1 MKQTF
6 LIFAIVLLPIF
17 GVAQT
22 KNFIDQPYLETQ
34 ASVDTLV
41 TPDRIFLT
49 IILNESDNKNKVST
63 EELEQSM
70 KKIFESLGI
79 DIEKDLTLLDIN
91 SNFKKYF
98 LSDQK
103 VLKTKIYSLKVSDA
117 VTAGK
122 VISGLERATISNVS
136 VEKVEY
142 SQSEKLSLILK
153 SKAISKAK
161 INAESLVVPLG
172 QKIGSAIYISDM
184 NSISN
189 HLQGKAAGIQIRGQS
204 SIYGSRAN
212 NEPLAI
218 EFNKIEF
225 SASVLVRFK
234 IE

>member
-6 LIFAIVLLPIF
+6 LILAFLSVPLL
-17 GVAQT
+17 GVAQS

-34 ASVDTLV
+34 ASIDTLV

-63 EELEQSM
+63 EELEQTM
-70 KKIFESLGI
+70 KRIFESLSI

-103 VLKTKIYSLKVSDA
+103 VLKTKIYSLKVFDA

-122 VISGLERATISNVS
+122 VISGLEKASISNVS

-142 SQSEKLSLILK
+142 SESKKLTLILK
-153 SKAISKAK
+153 SKAITKAK
-161 INAESLVVPLG
+161 INAESLVTPLG
-172 QKIGSAIYISDM
+172 QKVGAAIYISDM

-189 HLQGKAAGIQIRGQS
+189 QLQGKVAGIQIREQS
-204 SIYGSRAN
+204 SLYGSRAN

-218 EFNKIEF
+218 EFNKMEF